1 MTTTPPPGATA
12 QVELR
17 EQRLQVATVRVAV
30 ERVVL
35 RRRIVTEV
43 QQIQVTVRREE
54 LEIIREPLPGQPT
67 GVPGEAPPPL
77 LIVLSREVPVVQLQ
91 RHPYEQVTA
100 RVRRVEGQQQ
110 IDETVSKE
118 QAELTTTGPSDDPGS
133 EPAAP
138 LS

>member
-1 MTTTPPPGATA
+1 MTTTPPPDATA
-12 QVELR
+12 EVELR
-17 EQRLQVATVRVAV
+17 EQRLQVATVSVAV

-54 LEIIREPLPGQPT
+54 LEIVREPLSGQPT
-67 GVPGEAPPPL
+67 GAPGAAQPPL

-100 RVRRVEGQQQ
+100 RVTSVQGQQQ
-110 IDETVSKE
+110 INESVSKE
-118 QAELTTTGPSDDPGS
+118 QAELTTTGSGDDPGS
-133 EPAAP
+133 APAAP

>member
-1 MTTTPPPGATA
+1 MTTTPPPNATA
-12 QVELR
+12 EVELR
-17 EQRLQVATVRVAV
+17 EQRLQVDTVRVPV

-54 LEIIREPLPGQPT
+54 LEITREPLSGQPT
-67 GVPGEAPPPL
+67 GAHGGAPPPL
-77 LIVLSREVPVVQLQ
+77 LILLSREVPVVQLQ

-100 RVRRVEGQQQ
+100 RVTSVEGQQQ
-110 IDETVSKE
+110 INETVSKE
-118 QAELTTTGPSDDPGS
+118 QAELTTTGSSDDPGS

-138 LS
+138 MS

>member
-1 MTTTPPPGATA
+1 MTTTPPPGAA
-12 QVELR
+12 AEVELR

-35 RRRIVTEV
+35 HRRIVTEV

-54 LEIIREPLPGQPT
+54 LEIVREPLSGQPT
-67 GVPGEAPPPL
+67 GALGAAQPPL

-100 RVRRVEGQQQ
+100 RVTSVQGQQQ
-110 IDETVSKE
+110 INESVSKE
-118 QAELTTTGPSDDPGS
+118 QAELTTTGSSEDPG
-133 EPAAP
+133 PAGP
-138 LS
+138 HR

>member
-17 EQRLQVATVRVAV
+17 EQRLQVATVSDPV

-67 GVPGEAPPPL
+67 GAPGGAPPPL

-91 RHPYEQVTA
+91 RRPYEQVTVQ
-100 RVRRVEGQQQ
+100 VRRVEGQQQ
-110 IDETVSKE
+110 INESVSKE
-118 QAELTTTGPSDDPGS
+118 QVELTTTGSSDDPDSGS
-133 EPAAP
+133 AHR
-138 LS
+138 

>member
-1 MTTTPPPGATA
+1 MTTTPPNPA
-12 QVELR
+12 VEIELR
-17 EQRLQVATVRVAV
+17 EQQLQVDTVRVPV

-54 LEIIREPLPGQPT
+54 LEIVREPLPGQPT
-67 GVPGEAPPPL
+67 GVPGGAPPPL

-91 RHPYEQVTA
+91 RHPYEQVTVQ
-100 RVRRVEGQQQ
+100 VRRIEGQQQ
-110 IDETVSKE
+110 INETVSKE
-118 QAELTTTGPSDDPGS
+118 QAELTNDGPSDDPGS

>member
-1 MTTTPPPGATA
+1 MTTTPPPGAA
-12 QVELR
+12 AEVELR

-54 LEIIREPLPGQPT
+54 LEIVREALSGQATGAPGAAQ
-67 GVPGEAPPPL
+67 PPL

-100 RVRRVEGQQQ
+100 RVTSVQGQQQ
-110 IDETVSKE
+110 INESVSKE
-118 QAELTTTGPSDDPGS
+118 QAELTTTGSSEDPG
-133 EPAAP
+133 PAGP
-138 LS
+138 HR

>member
-1 MTTTPPPGATA
+1 MTTTPPPGAA
-12 QVELR
+12 AEVELR
-17 EQRLQVATVRVAV
+17 EQQLQVATVSVAV

-54 LEIIREPLPGQPT
+54 LEIVREPLSGQPT
-67 GVPGEAPPPL
+67 GAPGEAPPPL

-100 RVRRVEGQQQ
+100 RVTSVQGQQQ
-110 IDETVSKE
+110 INETVSKE
-118 QAELTTTGPSDDPGS
+118 QAELTTTGSSDDPGS
-133 EPAAP
+133 AGPHR
-138 LS
+138 

>member
-1 MTTTPPPGATA
+1 MTTTPPDPA
-12 QVELR
+12 VEIELR
-17 EQRLQVATVRVAV
+17 EQQLQVDTVRVAV

-43 QQIQVTVRREE
+43 QQVQVSVRREE
-54 LEIIREPLPGQPT
+54 LEIVREPLSGQPT

-91 RHPYEQVTA
+91 RHPYEQVTVQ
-100 RVRRVEGQQQ
+100 VRRGEGQQQ
-110 IDETVSKE
+110 INETVSKE
-118 QAELTTTGPSDDPGS
+118 QAELTNDGSSHDPGS